1 MEDDADIRPARLAAL
16 AEERATAHADAVLER
31 IRIAAET
38 GHDPG
43 AAADASARRTWDTIC
58 RGLRR

>member
-1 MEDDADIRPARLAAL
+1 MDEDADIRPAALAAR
-16 AEERATAHADAVLER
+16 AEERATAHEAAMLER

-43 AAADASARRTWDTIC
+43 AAADASARRNWDTIC

>member
-1 MEDDADIRPARLAAL
+1 MDDDGDIRPAKLAAQ
-16 AEERATAHADAVLER
+16 ADDRATAHADAMLER

-43 AAADASARRTWDTIC
+43 AAADASARRTWDIIC
-58 RGLRR
+58 RGLRP